1 MPDSKGVRLR
11 DIDYTIEENTN
22 NRNNLLIIGPS
33 PKIGLTTT
41 YNRLN
46 DHFFNYDIIDV
57 QADQNPDDSSIFL
70 QCLDNTPS
78 ESDTKVWRAWNLVD
92 HLIEKQIVTTDEVK
106 NVKSRF
112 IDLLTKFDSRYNYSF
127 TLEEIYGPFSYIPD
141 EIYGPFSYIPSG
153 DFERVQIF
161 PLKAWDTLPRLIS
174 RGVIT
179 LEELKELKQYFSLQ
193 VISYTMHF
201 MKI

>member
-1 MPDSKGVRLR
+1 MSRQTKTLMTLASFCNVWIALHP
-11 DIDYTIEENTN
+11 
-22 NRNNLLIIGPS
+22 
-33 PKIGLTTT
+33 
-41 YNRLN
+41 
-46 DHFFNYDIIDV
+46 
-57 QADQNPDDSSIFL
+57 
-70 QCLDNTPS
+70 
-78 ESDTKVWRAWNLVD
+78 KVWRAWNLVN